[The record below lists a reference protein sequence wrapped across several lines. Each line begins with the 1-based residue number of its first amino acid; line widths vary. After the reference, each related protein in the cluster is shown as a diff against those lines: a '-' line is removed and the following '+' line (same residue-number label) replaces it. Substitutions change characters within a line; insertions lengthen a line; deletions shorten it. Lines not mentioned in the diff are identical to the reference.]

1 MAVASDRQADRYA
14 AVPQV
19 MTGFGRID
27 LAEDVRL
34 GRYAFESM
42 YRKLPDWQA
51 VRARLDPRGV
61 FRSDLGRMLGLC

>member
-1 MAVASDRQADRYA
+1 
-14 AVPQV
+14 